1 MKYNTLFS
9 QQAHHLHEM
18 RHDLNIGWSWV
29 GKISEPNKAQK
40 KAQTCPKV
48 WGNKVPA
55 KAWVE

>member
-48 WGNKVPA
+48 WGK
-55 KAWVE
+55 